1 LANILGKK
9 QDECSPEL
17 GALKSHVLDIRSHGG
32 DLIITMQLFISIL
45 PLSFV
50 IVTQNCMIGYHVLSK
65 YTCIEYFLYESIYLT
80 QFGDGM
86 ICVLVISLLEFAS
99 YLFCTLLLVMKP
111 LVLVLKRKLSYH
123 RCRSIRAA
131 PLCILSQRKEHTG
144 FYLLWASY

>member
-1 LANILGKK
+1 
-9 QDECSPEL
+9 
-17 GALKSHVLDIRSHGG
+17 
-32 DLIITMQLFISIL
+32 MQLFISIL

-50 IVTQNCMIGYHVLSK
+50 IVTQNCMIGYHVLGK

-99 YLFCTLLLVMKP
+99 YLFCTLLLVTKL

-131 PLCILSQRKEHTG
+131 PLCILRRSPTVQTQKAIGIRW
-144 FYLLWASY
+144 FASCTAKGLVKALCLVLVISDNA